1 LILNSPQ
8 YNHSHDYS
16 VTPKN
21 YITFPYILMDDIN
34 GAAAFELSAAHGNPM
49 SIPPAYAD
57 RYFAQLADIM
67 A

>member
-1 LILNSPQ
+1 
-8 YNHSHDYS
+8 
-16 VTPKN
+16 
-21 YITFPYILMDDIN
+21 MDDIN

-57 RYFAQLADIM
+57 RYFAQLTDIM